1 MSQVTVDK
9 EELSHYRNHIVSQ
22 GIGAGTAT
30 ACFAFGATAL
40 PKVGFAGGVLFGGAT
55 VVSWYFNRDRY
66 QKIRKAI
73 QDSTGD
79 TQ

>member
-9 EELSHYRNHIVSQ
+9 EELSDYRNHIVNQ
-22 GIGAGTAT
+22 GIGGGAAA
-30 ACFAFGATAL
+30 ACFGFAVVSL
-40 PKVGFAGGVLFGGAT
+40 PEVGLAGGVLFGGAT